1 MSHEI
6 HRRLKRLVYN
16 NLSFFSHRVSVFD
29 KMARKVF
36 IPLRN
41 TSFLITVDM
50 VVVYSAPRDWNALY
64 FSSDVLLFESQIR
77 FCE

>member
-29 KMARKVF
+29 EMARKLF
-36 IPLRN
+36 IPSRN
-41 TSFLITVDM
+41 TSFFITVDM
-50 VVVYSAPRDWNALY
+50 VVVYSAKRYWIALY